1 MTEASWRRLIDKIQ
15 ENNVVPIVGSRLL
28 VGADGQ
34 ASLQARVATRLLT
47 DCGKD
52 LGEEPLS
59 PFRELN
65 DAVSR
70 LKGSVDPQDLYDCV
84 HEAICAVTS
93 AADFAIPTPIRQ
105 LAQIADFRLFVTLTS
120 DDLLARS
127 LRARCDL
134 TEIVHSPNLPTSE
147 GRDLPKD
154 WKTRPGE
161 AFLLYL
167 FGKSRSAPMFAI
179 HDEDVLEYAHNL
191 IARGSQVPTF
201 LAELQQRN
209 LLLIGCNFPEWLS
222 RFFLRATN
230 QKRLSEKENRAWL
243 IDPLQPQ
250 ESLTCFLRSYST
262 QTEILSQTSPAD
274 FIAELHQRWM
284 AEHGAGVQPADRT
297 VNAAPAPGTM
307 FFISYSRATDLRRA
321 ELLYQALLKQGVAE
335 SEVWFDRKTIEPGE
349 DFRRSILDG
358 IRSCRYFLPLLSQA
372 ANSRE
377 AGFVFREWRAAT
389 DLLEDMNREFVL
401 PVIVDA
407 DYVPERYTAESV
419 RVWADDKKLDFGH
432 APEGVPDGRLETKL
446 KKLVRESRRGTLA
459 S

>member
-1 MTEASWRRLIDKIQ
+1 
-15 ENNVVPIVGSRLL
+15 
-28 VGADGQ
+28 
-34 ASLQARVATRLLT
+34 
-47 DCGKD
+47 
-52 LGEEPLS
+52 
-59 PFRELN
+59 
-65 DAVSR
+65 
-70 LKGSVDPQDLYDCV
+70 
-84 HEAICAVTS
+84 
-93 AADFAIPTPIRQ
+93 
-105 LAQIADFRLFVTLTS
+105 
-120 DDLLARS
+120 
-127 LRARCDL
+127 
-134 TEIVHSPNLPTSE
+134 
-147 GRDLPKD
+147 
-154 WKTRPGE
+154 
-161 AFLLYL
+161 
-167 FGKSRSAPMFAI
+167 
-179 HDEDVLEYAHNL
+179 
-191 IARGSQVPTF
+191 
-201 LAELQQRN
+201 
-209 LLLIGCNFPEWLS
+209 LS

-284 AEHGAGVQPADRT
+284 ADHGAGVQPADRT
-297 VNAAPAPGTM
+297 VNAAPVPGTM
-307 FFISYSRATDLRRA
+307 FFISYSRATDLPRA
-321 ELLYQALLKQGVAE
+321 ELLYQALLRQGVAE

-446 KKLVRESRRGTLA
+446 KKLVRETRRGSLA